1 MTIAEAR
8 EEVSK
13 CDQEI
18 QSIKAVLR
26 GIGKLVN
33 SSETNELK
41 ITFTTVDGL
50 PETAKPIIALQLSS
64 PIDDG
69 TLALGETI
77 AFTGVETSMAL
88 ITIEA
93 KDADNTSIVLGTSS
107 DPIEVAT
114 LCALD
119 DPKNPKDEYTT
130 DVPIVIVASTTATT
144 KAEEET
150 KKHTATDKEGEE
162 ATTTMVTAQP
172 VVCTVTLKVTYKPS
186 AKDQRE
192 ELYDLLNKTS
202 QRKATAMAEL
212 RELSTSSTA
221 VTTTTT
227 TKDPSVRSGF
237 LNKGGGGSTKKGRSS
252 NEEGGRENGND
263 GAAKKKGFVTTAK
276 KWYER
281 VTGPDSIA
289 RKTAFWA
296 VVTKD
301 FWIFFGAVGFFHFRG
316 QVLAL
321 PPPV

>member
-18 QSIKAVLR
+18 QSIKAALR

-41 ITFTTVDGL
+41 ITFTTVEGL
-50 PETAKPIIALQLSS
+50 PETAKPIISLQLSS

-93 KDADNTSIVLGTSS
+93 KDADNTDIVVGTSS

-130 DVPIVIVASTTATT
+130 DVPIVIVAPPATT
-144 KAEEET
+144 NKTEEEI
-150 KKHTATDKEGEE
+150 KKQTATDEGEE
-162 ATTTMVTAQP
+162 ATTLSTAEP
-172 VVCTVTLKVTYKPS
+172 VVCTITLKVTYKPS

-192 ELYDLLNKTS
+192 ELYDLLNKAS
-202 QRKATAMAEL
+202 QQKAIAMAEL

-221 VTTTTT
+221 VTTTS
-227 TKDPSVRSGF
+227 KDPSVRSGF
-237 LNKGGGGSTKKGRSS
+237 LNKEGGSNKKGKNS
-252 NEEGGRENGND
+252 EEGGKNGD
-263 GAAKKKGFVTTAK
+263 GAKNKGFVTKAK

-289 RKTAFWA
+289 RKTVFWA

-316 QVLAL
+316 DVLAL